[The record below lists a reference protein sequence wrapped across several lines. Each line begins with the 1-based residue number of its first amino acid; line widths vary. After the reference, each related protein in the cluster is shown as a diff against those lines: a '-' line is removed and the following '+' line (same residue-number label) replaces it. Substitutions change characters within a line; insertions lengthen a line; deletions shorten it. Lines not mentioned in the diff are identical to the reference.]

1 MSDLTRET
9 ISDTLRQI
17 TVHQD
22 QTIDSVIKSL
32 ESIRESKKI
41 SEHNYNVLVNAIRE
55 LDILRDVFIVRIMHA
70 LKRGDM
76 LNG

>member
-55 LDILRDVFIVRIMHA
+55 LDYPRDVFIVRLMHA

>member
-55 LDILRDVFIVRIMHA
+55 LDILRDVFIVRLMHA

>member
-17 TVHQD
+17 TVNQD
-22 QTIDSVIKSL
+22 QTMDSVIKSL
-32 ESIRESKKI
+32 ESIRQSKKI
-41 SEHNYNVLVNAIRE
+41 SENNYNILVNAIRE
-55 LDILRDVFIVRIMHA
+55 LDILRDVFIVRLMHS